1 MSQTSKP
8 SFSLRVRTRFIAPL
22 ISPSYNWLKS
32 SRNNARLLSAL
43 VALSLV
49 GGTMLVGCDGSK
61 KVGGTTGTTGTP
73 GTGGNTGTTPAS
85 GKGVINATFSNVS
98 GTNATTTA
106 FQSTI
111 AQALTSTG
119 AGGFTLFTAAGPS
132 ISGTSSR
139 TFQVLL
145 ADNGPIQVGKTYT
158 FSDTGVTSV
167 SSITF
172 TQSGLNGAQG
182 WIANGGSAI
191 VDSITGKN
199 YKLRIINATF
209 TVGADNTSG
218 ATGSFTVNG
227 TANVTLP

>member
-1 MSQTSKP
+1 MSQTSK
-8 SFSLRVRTRFIAPL
+8 SSLSLRIQTRFTA
-22 ISPSYNWLKS
+22 SSAGWLQS
-32 SRNNARLLSAL
+32 SRSNVRLFAAL
-43 VALSLV
+43 TALSLV

-61 KVGGTTGTTGTP
+61 KLTSTPGTTGTTGT
-73 GTGGNTGTTPAS
+73 TPAA

-119 AGGFTLFTAAGPS
+119 AGGFNLFTVTGPS

-139 TFQVLL
+139 TFMVIL
-145 ADNGPIQVGKTYT
+145 ADNGPVQVGKTYT
-158 FSDTGVTSV
+158 FSDTGVNSV

-172 TQSGLNGAQG
+172 TQSGLSGAQI

-191 VDSITGKN
+191 IDSITGKN
-199 YKLRIINATF
+199 YKLRLINATF
-209 TVGADNTSG
+209 TAGADNTSG